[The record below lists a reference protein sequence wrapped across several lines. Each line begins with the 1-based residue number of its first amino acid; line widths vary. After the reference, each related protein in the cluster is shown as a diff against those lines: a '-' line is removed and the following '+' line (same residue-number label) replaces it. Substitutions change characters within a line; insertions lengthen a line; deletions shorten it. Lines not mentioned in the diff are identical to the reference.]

1 MKAVNKLYI
10 KLSAIFLLMLL
21 VLGGIYVAI
30 SHYISADYVSEVN
43 QELYGDIAEYTVR
56 EVQPMMDS
64 QIDTSEVQEI
74 MHSMMVINP
83 SVEVYLLDP
92 EGEIITYVA
101 PYKKVVLDRVNLA
114 PLKEFIGANPE
125 DRPFIKGDD
134 PRKPGREKIFS
145 AAEMRDEAGI
155 LKGYAYIILASEE
168 QTAVVSYLQGSYMF
182 RLGKNLFFISLLAA
196 SIIGLFALWY
206 LTRNLRR
213 VTETVSRFKAGDY
226 SARIPDQRRGDFKE
240 LANTFNDMAGT
251 IESNIDELKSVEKL
265 RRELIANVSHDLRTP
280 LAIIRGYVETMQMKN
295 SDLSEEER
303 GEYLQTVLNST
314 EKLSGLIEQLFEYS
328 KLEAKQIEPD
338 LQAFQLSELAQDV
351 ANKFAM
357 LAKEKEV
364 TVELDAPEHLPL
376 IFADLGLV
384 ERVLNNLMDNAIK
397 FTPHGGSVR
406 LTMHSNNDSVEVSVA
421 DSGPGIPE
429 EDQAHIFDR
438 YKKAYRTSG
447 GKANQ
452 GAGLGL
458 AIVKKILEL
467 HNQSIQVKSQV
478 REGTTFIFNLPV
490 TGQLSV

>member
-1 MKAVNKLYI
+1 MKAVNSLYL
-10 KLSAIFLLMLL
+10 KLSAIFLLILL

-30 SHYISADYVSEVN
+30 AHYISADYVSEVN
-43 QELYGDIAEYTVR
+43 QELFGDIAEYTVR

-92 EGEIITYVA
+92 AGEIITYVA
-101 PYKKVVLDRVNLA
+101 PYKKVVMERVDLG
-114 PLKEFIGANPE
+114 PVKTFIEADPE
-125 DRPFIKGDD
+125 NRPFIKGED

-145 AAEMRDEAGI
+145 AAEMRDAAGG

-168 QTAVVSYLQGSYMF
+168 QNAVISDLQGSYMY
-182 RLGKNLFFISLLAA
+182 RMGKNLFYISLLSA
-196 SIIGLFALWY
+196 SIFGLLALWY
-206 LTRNLRR
+206 LTKNLRR
-213 VTETVSRFKAGDY
+213 ITESVSRFKSGDY
-226 SARIPDQRRGDFKE
+226 SARIPTQKRGDFKE
-240 LANTFNDMAGT
+240 LADTFNDMAGT
-251 IESNIDELKSVEKL
+251 IEANIEELKSVEKL
-265 RRELIANVSHDLRTP
+265 RRELIGNVSHDLRTP

-295 SDLSEEER
+295 DELTAEER
-303 GEYLQTVLNST
+303 DNYLTTVMTST
-314 EKLSGLIEQLFEYS
+314 EKLSGLIGQLFEYS
-328 KLEAKQIEPD
+328 KLEAKQIEPQ

-351 ANKFAM
+351 STKFSM

-364 TVELDAPEHLPL
+364 SVELKAPENLPL
-376 IFADLGLV
+376 IYADLGLV

-397 FTPHGGSVR
+397 FTPKGGQVK
-406 LTMHSNNDSVEVSVA
+406 LTMKANDNSVEVSVA

-438 YKKAYRTSG
+438 YKKAYRASG
-447 GKANQ
+447 NVANQ

-467 HNQSIQVKSQV
+467 HDQSIQVNSKL
-478 REGTTFIFNLPV
+478 REGTTFIFKLPV
-490 TGQLSV
+490 TSQLSV